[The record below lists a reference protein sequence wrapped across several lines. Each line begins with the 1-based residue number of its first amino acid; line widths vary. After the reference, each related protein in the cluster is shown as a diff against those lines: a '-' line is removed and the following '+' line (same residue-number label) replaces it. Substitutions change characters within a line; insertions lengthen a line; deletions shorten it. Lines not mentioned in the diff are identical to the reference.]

1 MRGRLL
7 ILVGLIILLVV
18 IVLVV
23 VVNGGVGGGGNPP
36 PPAATDAG
44 TGQVVDVPTAGPT
57 PTPIPFVNIA
67 IVLQN
72 LPRGYRF
79 PNKIDE
85 LKNVVNYAPWPESAV
100 PFNALKESEGG
111 LETLLGKV
119 ARTDLFRE
127 QPMLTTLVVDD
138 LTQIANVGSDVAAV
152 LPPDRVAVALPVDR
166 VTSVAYGIA
175 DGDRVDI
182 LVSMLFVDV
191 DPAFQSISPN
201 NITLVNTNPTD
212 GSIQFIQ
219 PITGRPDVISL
230 GQAIIGPSER
240 QRPRLVS
247 QRTIQDAIV
256 IHVGDIPVDG
266 KFIGKPPTPTPVPQ
280 DQTDQG
286 GGNGTPPPPPT
297 PIPRPDIVVLG
308 VSPQEAAVIT
318 WAIEAR
324 LPLTLAIRSAQDTS
338 RGTTTPVTLDY
349 LLSTYNI
356 TVPAKK
362 DYTIE
367 PAIRSIRQLL
377 AAPTISIDSD
387 PRLQASANGGNSG
400 GGG

>member
-23 VVNGGVGGGGNPP
+23 VVNGGLGGSPAPQPVATTEGGG
-36 PPAATDAG
+36 PAPEI
-44 TGQVVDVPTAGPT
+44 PTAGPT

-79 PNKIDE
+79 PNKIED

-191 DPAFQSISPN
+191 DPGFQSIAPN
-201 NITLVNTNPTD
+201 NITLFNIQQD
-212 GSIQFIQ
+212 GTIQFVQ
-219 PITGRPDVISL
+219 AVPGRPDVTTL

-256 IHVGDIPVDG
+256 IHVGDVPVDG

-280 DQTDQG
+280 EQTDQG
-286 GGNGTPPPPPT
+286 GGGGTPPPPPT

-356 TVPAKK
+356 SVPAKK

-387 PRLQASANGGNSG
+387 PRLQASQNGGSSSG
-400 GGG
+400 GG

>member
-23 VVNGGVGGGGNPP
+23 VVNGGIGNPTP
-36 PPAATDAG
+36 TEPGPTADGNGALIE
-44 TGQVVDVPTAGPT
+44 VPTAGPT

-79 PNKIDE
+79 PNKIDD

-152 LPPDRVAVALPVDR
+152 LPPDRVAVALPIDR

-201 NITLVNTNPTD
+201 SITLVNISPTD

-230 GQAIIGPSER
+230 GSAIIGPSER

-247 QRTIQDAIV
+247 QRTIQDALV
-256 IHVGDIPVDG
+256 VHVGDVPVDG

-280 DQTDQG
+280 EETDQG
-286 GGNGTPPPPPT
+286 GGGGTPPPPPT

-377 AAPTISIDSD
+377 AAPTISIDAD
-387 PRLQASANGGNSG
+387 PRLQASEG
-400 GGG
+400 GGGG